1 MKTHPK
7 YNMWQNTAFML
18 QTAWQTQKSVIVL
31 CLLPALLN
39 VGIQLTE
46 LLIAPTILQKVEV
59 HAPLPTL
66 LTTIF
71 IFTVV
76 LLLLKSLQA
85 YIDPNLLF
93 GRINVRTALLIKLAE
108 KKTTTSFPNTEDTE
122 LNRIREKAENTL
134 NSNDSAGEA
143 IWSTLTGLLTNV
155 LGFLVY
161 LLLLSSLHPVLL
173 CIVLTTS
180 ITGYFVNKKI
190 HEWGYTHREEES
202 EYIKQLNFFYSHAQN
217 RVMAKDIRLFGIRN
231 WLEELYEKNYRLLMN
246 FYMRREKKY
255 MFASVLDVVLSFLR
269 NGLIYIYLIQ
279 LVLQNGLSASEFLL
293 YFTAVDGFTSWIT
306 GILSN
311 FSTLHKQSLELC
323 TLREY
328 LDIPEPFSFEQ
339 GKPLQVDPHET
350 YTLELKNVTFR
361 YPGKETDT
369 FTNFNLKI
377 KAGEKLAIVGL
388 NGAGKTT
395 LVKLL
400 CGFYDPNEGEVLLN
414 SINIKEYN
422 RNDYYKLFSAV
433 FQQFSVL
440 ESTLSENVA
449 QTYENIDMERVKEVI
464 AKAGLT
470 KKVESLPKQYETY
483 IGRSVFED
491 GMELSGG
498 ETQRLMLAR
507 ALYKNAP
514 IIVLDE
520 PTAALDP
527 IAENDIYLKYN
538 EMTKGRTSIY
548 ISHRLASTRFCDRI
562 LFIENGKIAE
572 EGTHEQL
579 LQNNG
584 SYAELFHIQSKYY
597 QESIEVV

>member
-1 MKTHPK
+1 
-7 YNMWQNTAFML
+7 ML

-122 LNRIREKAENTL
+122 RNRIREKAENTL
-134 NSNDSAGEA
+134 NSNSSAGEA
-143 IWSTLTGLLTNV
+143 IWNTLTGLLTNV
-155 LGFLVY
+155 LGFILY